1 MASPDKI
8 KIGAYLTASENEAL
22 KRVADSLG
30 VSASKAVAM
39 AIKALDEKI
48 QRGNKVSL
56 PVAVNT
62 GDKVDIPPDIQLIV
76 NESVKTAIAG
86 LLTKT
91 EFESEK
97 EDIWAELTRL
107 DSSVAMAGNYYQFT
121 GNEDGGAAPVD
132 YFPDGEEAIADPKS
146 QPLN

>member
-39 AIKALDEKI
+39 AIKSLDEKLSK
-48 QRGNKVSL
+48 GVKVSL
-56 PVAVNT
+56 PVSVST
-62 GDKVDIPPDIQLIV
+62 GDKVEIRQDIQTMI
-76 NESVKTAIAG
+76 NKSVKTAIAG

-107 DSSVAMAGNYYQFT
+107 DSAVNMVGNYYAFT
-121 GNEDGGAAPVD
+121 GNEKFFNQQENAAPID
-132 YFPDGEEAIADPKS
+132 EAIADPKS
-146 QPLN
+146 